1 MIVCSLSGD
10 SCAKIIKLRQMIEL
24 RIGEVKKVIKI
35 WRVKVAFQ
43 SVNQD
48 MTMIKWRNKEVEK
61 KVGDVHEEGVYFDKA
76 VIDWKRNTCE
86 VAG

>member
-1 MIVCSLSGD
+1 
-10 SCAKIIKLRQMIEL
+10 
-24 RIGEVKKVIKI
+24 
-35 WRVKVAFQ
+35 
-43 SVNQD
+43 

-86 VAG
+86 VAGQREKEKSVASGGMKKTRKMNQKKWGSRISVAEIML